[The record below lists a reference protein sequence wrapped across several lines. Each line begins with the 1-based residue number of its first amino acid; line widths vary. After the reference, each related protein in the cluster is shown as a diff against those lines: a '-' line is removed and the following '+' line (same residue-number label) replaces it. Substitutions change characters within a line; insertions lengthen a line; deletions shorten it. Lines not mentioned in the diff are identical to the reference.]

1 MEPYFY
7 KQILV
12 VRKDLKMRMGK
23 VAAQA
28 AHASLKATLDNMD
41 DARVKAWLSGPFAK
55 ICVYVESEEELLE
68 VERNA
73 QQAGLITAMIVDAG
87 RTEFH
92 GVPTRTVLAVG
103 PATHEE
109 LQPVTGSL
117 KLL

>member
-1 MEPYFY
+1 MEPYHF
-7 KQILV
+7 KQVLV

-28 AHASLKATLDNMD
+28 AHASLKATIENMHD
-41 DARVKAWLSGPFAK
+41 PRVQAWLSGPFAK
-55 ICVYVESEEELLE
+55 ICVSVNSEEELLD
-68 VERNA
+68 VERKA
-73 QQAGLITAMIVDAG
+73 AEAGLITSMIVDAG

-103 PATHEE
+103 PAKNEE
-109 LQPVTGSL
+109 LEPVTGDL

>member
-1 MEPYFY
+1 MVGVGTCIHHCYAGWR
-7 KQILV
+7 KGSNAARCGATRAV
-12 VRKDLKMRMGK
+12 VIH
-23 VAAQA
+23 VA
-28 AHASLKATLDNMD
+28 K
-41 DARVKAWLSGPFAK
+41 K
-55 ICVYVESEEELLE
+55 LLQ

-73 QQAGLITAMIVDAG
+73 QQAGPITALIVDAG